1 MKQFLFDGTFE
12 GMLTAVFQIYAQ
24 KETDAV
30 LENACLPGSETL
42 FETVRVETDDEQ
54 FRRVF
59 RALREKIS
67 PAFLQDVY
75 FAYLSEVP
83 GSADAALQYI
93 RLGLQEGA
101 RLRNALQV
109 PVVREIRELRRKVGD
124 EAHRF
129 KGLLRFHA
137 AKNGVFVADFEP
149 DYNVITLLANHFAAR
164 LKNEYFIIRDLRR
177 GIAVVYDKKEW
188 VLVPLGRDIAP
199 ADAADDAFARLWQMY
214 FREIAVPGR
223 ENRRQQ
229 LQYMP
234 RRYHKYLTELQ

>member
-30 LENACLPGSETL
+30 LENACLPDSETL

-59 RALREKIS
+59 RALHEKIS

-129 KGLLRFHA
+129 KGLLRFHT

-199 ADAADDAFARLWQMY
+199 ADTEEDAFARLWQMY